1 MIQSDQRELTQLLER
16 YVALWNEGDAARRR
30 QLIAQLW
37 EEDGIQFTPQHEY
50 RGYSALEERVTHAYE
65 EFVHK
70 NGFVFG
76 LSNTPQT
83 HHQAVTV
90 SWEMVPAAG
99 GEVAAAGIVFLLLS
113 DAGRIQV
120 DYQF

>member
-1 MIQSDQRELTQLLER
+1 MIQPNQHEFTQLLER
-16 YVALWNEGDAARRR
+16 YVVLWNEENAERRS
-30 QLIAQLW
+30 QLITQLW
-37 EEDGIQFTPQHEY
+37 EEDGVQFTPQHEY
-50 RGYSALEERVTHAYE
+50 RGHSALEERVTQAYE

-70 NGFVFG
+70 HGFVFK

-83 HHQAVTV
+83 HHQAVTF
-90 SWEMVPAAG
+90 SWEMVPAGG
-99 GEVAAAGIVFLLLS
+99 GEVAAVGTVFLLLS